1 MLIFLN
7 TGKSFNELIG
17 KEKYPKRYI
26 NIEIDTNFNMTAYID
41 MVYNSIQMLQDRGV
55 ITFTSLTECLMNTEP
70 NTNRFDILYRQFRGI
85 LESAVIQGH
94 EVLILSDRYD
104 MNPYINE
111 LDNIDGVSVINN
123 VETILTKIE
132 QGYL

>member
-123 VETILTKIE
+123 VETILTQIE